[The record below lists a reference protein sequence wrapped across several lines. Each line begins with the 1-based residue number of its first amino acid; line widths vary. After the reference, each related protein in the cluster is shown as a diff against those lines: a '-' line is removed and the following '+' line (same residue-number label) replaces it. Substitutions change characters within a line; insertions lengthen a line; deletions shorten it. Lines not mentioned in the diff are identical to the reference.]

1 MDFSSISFSNIKGL
15 IIFLFIMLIVNF
27 IYILKLQDF
36 QYYEMVCGAV
46 LIVVFFGV
54 FNLIMTFDM
63 GAINNSMLF
72 ATLFGCWY
80 YIVKKLS
87 NAINSDANGVIKF

>member
-1 MDFSSISFSNIKGL
+1 MDFSIISFGNIKGL

-46 LIVVFFGV
+46 LIVYF
-54 FNLIMTFDM
+54 LDYSI
-63 GAINNSMLF
+63 
-72 ATLFGCWY
+72 
-80 YIVKKLS
+80 
-87 NAINSDANGVIKF
+87 

>member
-1 MDFSSISFSNIKGL
+1 M
-15 IIFLFIMLIVNF
+15 FIMLIINY
-27 IYILKLQDF
+27 IYILKLEDF
-36 QYYEMVCGAV
+36 QYYEMTCGV
-46 LIVVFFGV
+46 IFIVIFFGA

-63 GAINNSMLF
+63 DAINNSMLF

-80 YIVKKLS
+80 YVVKKLS

>member
-36 QYYEMVCGAV
+36 QYYEMVCGAI
-46 LIVVFFGV
+46 LIVVFFGL

-63 GAINNSMLF
+63 SAINNSMLF

-87 NAINSDANGVIKF
+87 NSINSDANGVIKF